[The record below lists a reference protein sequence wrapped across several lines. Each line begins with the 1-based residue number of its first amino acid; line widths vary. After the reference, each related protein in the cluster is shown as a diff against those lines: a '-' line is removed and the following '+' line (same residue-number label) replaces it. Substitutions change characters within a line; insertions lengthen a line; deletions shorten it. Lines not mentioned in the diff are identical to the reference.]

1 MCRSLDILRTQ
12 SYSVLGV
19 GLQRGAG
26 PFCSSRP
33 WGALAC
39 RLPLDPHRPLT
50 GARVALPSDS
60 LGLGMEP
67 LRPSK
72 ARTTL
77 APRRGT
83 DAARPPATPSAAG
96 CAGAFLCRCW
106 GGHRR
111 RPARGA
117 AARQGANPTAHAPS
131 PRGPRPVKGPH
142 GTSHK
147 PPRGARRLV
156 EVAAQTPDGGRPPA
170 AAMRECA
177 SDARRGREGHS
188 QGAVP
193 TPCG

>member
-1 MCRSLDILRTQ
+1 MSRSCDEISKEPAHDPAGFSIPRQ
-12 SYSVLGV
+12 PP
-19 GLQRGAG
+19 RGSAR
-26 PFCSSRP
+26 S
-33 WGALAC
+33 
-39 RLPLDPHRPLT
+39 RLPLDPHRPSP

-60 LGLGMEP
+60 LGLRMEP

-83 DAARPPATPSAAG
+83 DAARPPAAPSAAG
-96 CAGAFLCRCW
+96 CAGA
-106 GGHRR
+106 
-111 RPARGA
+111 ATAVA
-117 AARQGANPTAHAPS
+117 AASTAD
-131 PRGPRPVKGPH
+131 G
-142 GTSHK
+142 
-147 PPRGARRLV
+147 PRGARRLV

-177 SDARRGREGHS
+177 SDARRGREGHT

>member
-1 MCRSLDILRTQ
+1 MSFARHFAYTIVFSP
-12 SYSVLGV
+12 
-19 GLQRGAG
+19 RGRLAAR
-26 PFCSSRP
+26 SRP
-33 WGALAC
+33 FLFQPPMGSARVPPPPGPPQA
-39 RLPLDPHRPLT
+39 PHRGSRCTPFRQP
-50 GARVALPSDS
+50 GARHGAPTAVESAHNA
-60 LGLGMEP
+60 
-67 LRPSK
+67 RPSQGDGCGPSPCHPLG
-72 ARTTL
+72 RRL
-77 APRRGT
+77 RRRG
-83 DAARPPATPSAAG
+83 S
-96 CAGAFLCRCW
+96 CR
-106 GGHRR
+106 GGSGHRR

>member
-1 MCRSLDILRTQ
+1 MVAFAT
-12 SYSVLGV
+12 
-19 GLQRGAG
+19 ANG
-26 PFCSSRP
+26 PVPGRLPAWSRP
-33 WGALAC
+33 PFLCPCCRPGGALAC

-96 CAGAFLCRCW
+96 CAGAA
-106 GGHRR
+106 
-111 RPARGA
+111 PAVAAAATADGPRGA
-117 AARQGANPTAHAPS
+117 RPRARAPTRPHTVAS

>member
-1 MCRSLDILRTQ
+1 MP
-12 SYSVLGV
+12 
-19 GLQRGAG
+19 LQPPRGSARRPPPPG
-26 PFCSSRP
+26 PPRAIP
-33 WGALAC
+33 W
-39 RLPLDPHRPLT
+39 
-50 GARVALPSDS
+50 ARVALPSDS
-60 LGLGMEP
+60 LGLHMEP

-83 DAARPPATPSAAG
+83 EAARPPATPSAAG

-106 GGHRR
+106 GVHRR
-111 RPARGA
+111 RPALGA
-117 AARQGANPTAHAPS
+117 AARQGGHPTAHAPS
-131 PRGPRPVKGPH
+131 PRGPHPVKGPH

-156 EVAAQTPDGGRPPA
+156 EVAVQTPDGGRPPA

-177 SDARRGREGHS
+177 SDARRGREGHT